1 MTMRSVPEKRLW
13 LRLSTGSLAVE
24 KEMLILR
31 WKIMKKTF
39 KVMETDLN
47 VFSNTKKQMG
57 SLMKDKQVS
66 RLLVSSKCNNS
77 SKA

>member
-1 MTMRSVPEKRLW
+1 MRSVPEKRLW
-13 LRLSTGSLAVE
+13 SRLSAELLAVE

-57 SLMKDKQVS
+57 SLMKDRQPTI
-66 RLLVSSKCNNS
+66 C
-77 SKA
+77 

>member
-1 MTMRSVPEKRLW
+1 
-13 LRLSTGSLAVE
+13 
-24 KEMLILR
+24 
-31 WKIMKKTF
+31 MKKTF